1 MICLC
6 QLLQLS
12 KAKWKE
18 KSLNVRVR
26 WISKRIE
33 SKFLFLMCRQSQ
45 QSHFIQIK
53 AQTFKGLMYSLPCPH
68 FLLLSPCVLVA
79 QSCLTLCNPT
89 DCSPTG
95 SSVHGIL
102 QARILEWLAI
112 PFSRGSSQFGDQT
125 LVPCIAGRFFTV

>member
-79 QSCLTLCNPT
+79 QSCLTLCNPVN
-89 DCSPTG
+89 CSLPG
-95 SSVHGIL
+95 SSVHEIL
-102 QARILEWLAI
+102 
-112 PFSRGSSQFGDQT
+112 
-125 LVPCIAGRFFTV
+125 